1 LRRYDEKKKLVMAG
15 LVPAILLFAVA
26 PAVPTFE
33 WDEAKNRLNQQKHG
47 VGFELAQFAFFDEP
61 RIIAED
67 LGHGGEEQRYY
78 CFGGVEDG
86 MMTVRFIWREKRI
99 RIFGAGYWRKG
110 KAIYE
115 RENEKIQRRRDR

>member
-1 LRRYDEKKKLVMAG
+1 MT
-15 LVPAILLFAVA
+15 
-26 PAVPTFE
+26 AVPTFE

-47 VGFELAQFAFFDEP
+47 VGFELAQFAFFDER

-67 LGHGGEEQRYY
+67 FGHGSEEQRYY
-78 CFGGVEDG
+78 CFGWVEDG
-86 MMTVRFIWREKRI
+86 VMTVRFTWREKRI

-115 RENEKIQRRRDR
+115 RENEKIQRWRDR